1 MCLTNVIRIAGTW
14 MSTGDIWA
22 MRAEWKGK
30 FKVWLTNKRC
40 NFFQYCHGKPRKKKS
55 PSSLNNVWCSR
66 SKEYIRYNDKR
77 RTNDMLQTWN
87 ETQNV
92 LVLLL
97 FSIKDMAELSSSEL
111 DPESLLSSTLRGSG
125 AAPTALRT
133 GTGRRLRQNTYVI
146 QEKREKCHHCAHFL
160 LSTRREN

>member
-22 MRAEWKGK
+22 MRA
-30 FKVWLTNKRC
+30 NKRC
-40 NFFQYCHGKPRKKKS
+40 NFFQYCHGKPRKKNPQVLSTTYDVLEVKS
-55 PSSLNNVWCSR
+55 ILDIMTSA
-66 SKEYIRYNDKR
+66 EQM
-77 RTNDMLQTWN
+77 MLQTWN

-160 LSTRREN
+160 TSTRREN